1 MKRILLTGLVFISVL
16 FGPGSAVKGDNLYSE
31 NYLNNRYPLLKK
43 PYIKLPLGS
52 IKPKGWMRQQ
62 LEIMWDI
69 VTGKQQKRPWNQSS

>member
-52 IKPKGWMRQQ
+52 IKP
-62 LEIMWDI
+62 
-69 VTGKQQKRPWNQSS
+69 